1 MISYFDLIIVVII
14 LNPIAILIH
23 ELGHCMWVKIFRATV
38 TSINIGIGDRVFSIG
53 KLHLNRWYFQ
63 GGNFYYNNL
72 NKPTKVRIIF
82 ILLGGVLANFIIFCI
97 LFIFHFYVSLNRYVY
112 LFAIVNFYNTIF
124 NLLPITVAGM
134 NLDGKQIYNIIK
146 YGKSTLYKE
155 SEDEVNK
162 SM

>member
-1 MISYFDLIIVVII
+1 MISYFDLIIAVII

-23 ELGHCMWVKIFRATV
+23 ELGHCMWVKIFGATV
-38 TSINIGIGDRVFSIG
+38 TRINIGIGDKVFSIG
-53 KLHLNRWYFQ
+53 KLHINRGYFQ

-82 ILLGGVLANFIIFCI
+82 ILLGGVLANLIIFCV
-97 LFIFHFYVSLNRYVY
+97 LFILHFYLSLNRYVY

-124 NLLPITVAGM
+124 NLLPITVNGM

-146 YGKSTLYKE
+146 CGKSTLYKE
-155 SEDEVNK
+155 REDEANK
-162 SM
+162 YM